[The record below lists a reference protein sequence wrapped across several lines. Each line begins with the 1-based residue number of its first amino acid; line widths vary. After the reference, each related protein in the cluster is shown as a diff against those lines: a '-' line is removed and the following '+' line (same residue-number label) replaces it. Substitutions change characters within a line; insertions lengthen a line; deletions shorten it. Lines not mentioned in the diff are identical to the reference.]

1 MICTRIR
8 TQKCVCVCVIFSSV
22 DKKTVTNLE
31 QQSFPVLSCGL
42 EVLCCCCSVFQLCL
56 FVTPWTATFQA
67 SLSFTISRS
76 LLKLMSIES
85 VMPSNQLI
93 LCCPLLVLP
102 SMFPSIGVFTNESTL
117 CMRWPKYQSFSIGS
131 SNEYSG
137 WISFRI
143 NWLDL
148 CAVQGTLKNLLQ
160 HHSLKSSVLQRSAF
174 FMVQLTSVHDH

>member
-1 MICTRIR
+1 M
-8 TQKCVCVCVIFSSV
+8 CVCVIFSSI

-31 QQSFPVLSCGL
+31 QQLFPVLSCGL
-42 EVLCCCCSVFQLCL
+42 EVLCCCCSVFQSCL
-56 FVTPWTATFQA
+56 FVTPWTATCQA

-76 LLKLMSIES
+76 LLKLISIES

-93 LCCPLLVLP
+93 LCRPLLVLP
-102 SMFPSIGVFTNESTL
+102 SIFPSIGVFSNEL
-117 CMRWPKYQSFSIGS
+117 ALRIRWPKYQSFSFSIGS

-160 HHSLKSSVLQRSAF
+160 HHSLKSSVLQHSAL